1 MDINHISTDLS
12 NVTNSFL
19 YLSNTQFVESRVYD
33 DDDEQEEASNKVTQE
48 TSTSNVIIHL

>member
-1 MDINHISTDLS
+1 MDINNISTDLS

-33 DDDEQEEASNKVTQE
+33 DDDEQEQASNKVTQD
-48 TSTSNVIIHL
+48 TSNVRIDL